1 MDDVHPDDPV
11 FILRRAISY
20 RTSSSRHRMSAPL
33 DEIALQ
39 HFRDSVS
46 GSSLS
51 SDNTVEEIKP
61 RQPSRQEIIAAQR
74 AESRANQKAIV
85 SAQTNSVRGVDVLLP
100 GNAIIRSSRYDSGDK
115 TRYSYVQDGESFD
128 ISDIVEQELC
138 EGNQAQKSDLLE
150 GVLGR
155 PKEGMNKKIDRVLN
169 KIKDGRL
176 HTQYAIAAAPSPDN
190 LPSAGSAPSEYS
202 MDDAVTARSGSE
214 GRTPTP
220 ISITGARRVASPVSD
235 TSRTPT
241 PTPADGRHSRTQST
255 APSSKPKSSASR
267 PHRQSSITS
276 VMSEVSTYATPT
288 AQLISPPGT
297 PRTET
302 APKQQNIKRPFVPK
316 DDFGISHMMAIIEI
330 AGSAPRVPQT
340 PGHPV
345 DELLFG
351 KPLDVTSL
359 HPEIQEIYAGSF
371 QQLDEMDKVGASTL
385 MGYFALTVAVI
396 DTG

>member
-51 SDNTVEEIKP
+51 SDNPAEEIKP
-61 RQPSRQEIIAAQR
+61 RQLSRQEIIAAQR
-74 AESRANQKAIV
+74 AASRASQKAIL
-85 SAQTNSVRGVDVLLP
+85 SAQMNSVRGVDVLLP

-115 TRYSYVQDGESFD
+115 TRYSYVLDGESFD
-128 ISDIVEQELC
+128 ISDIIEQELC
-138 EGNQAQKSDLLE
+138 EGNQTQKSDLLE

-155 PKEGMNKKIDRVLN
+155 NKEGMNEKIDRVLN

-176 HTQYAIAAAPSPDN
+176 HTQYAIAPAPNPDN
-190 LPSAGSAPSEYS
+190 PSSAGSAPSEYS
-202 MDDAVTARSGSE
+202 IDDAVTARSGSG

-220 ISITGARRVASPVSD
+220 LTGARRVASPVSD

-241 PTPADGRHSRTQST
+241 PTPADGRFSRTRST
-255 APSSKPKSSASR
+255 TPSPKPGSSASR
-267 PHRQSSITS
+267 PLRQSSIAS

-297 PRTET
+297 PRD
-302 APKQQNIKRPFVPK
+302 ASPKQPPVKRPFIPK
-316 DDFGISHMMAIIEI
+316 DDFGVSHMMAIIEI
-330 AGSAPRVPQT
+330 AGSAPKAPRT
-340 PGHPV
+340 PRHPV
-345 DELLFG
+345 DELFG
-351 KPLDVTSL
+351 EQLDVTSL
-359 HPEIQEIYAGSF
+359 HPEIQEIYAGAF
-371 QQLDEMDKVGASTL
+371 QQFEDMDKVGAL
-385 MGYFALTVAVI
+385 
-396 DTG
+396 DN